1 MCISRS
7 RFFSACNRSG
17 RASCCVCPDKCCLC
31 VADFSCR
38 TSIYKRPYVQ
48 FFWGLQKKK
57 HLAFHILCLLPLLQ
71 DQCLLLVIWSCTYS
85 SNFPLTD
92 SHLAYCEAVH
102 IFLNSSIN
110 QKLVFGS
117 FADRGYTSHHSCYN
131 FDCGWTL
138 ARLTIACPWW
148 PSCSLGSQLQ

>member
-17 RASCCVCPDKCCLC
+17 RANCCVCPDKCCLC
-31 VADFSCR
+31 VAVRAYTNDPMFSFLGD
-38 TSIYKRPYVQ
+38 Y
-48 FFWGLQKKK
+48 KKK
-57 HLAFHILCLLPLLQ
+57 RLALHILCLLPLLQ

-110 QKLVFGS
+110 QKLVFDS
-117 FADRGYTSHHSCYN
+117 FADRGYTTHHSCYN

-148 PSCSLGSQLQ
+148 PSCSLGSELQ